1 VGAVKVARAE
11 PDLEVSSLAGLSEL
25 AAAAFR

>member
-1 VGAVKVARAE
+1 VKVAHAE
-11 PDLEVSSLAGLSEL
+11 PDLEVSSLSELSEL